1 MANNIA
7 YEKITNQIV
16 EALEDGL
23 IPWEKPWNTEA
34 DAPRSVHGKKY
45 RGFNAMWLDFVRMR
59 KGYTDC
65 RWITYNQAKKQGC
78 QVRKGE
84 KSTAITLWMQSFN
97 HQSSC
102 PVKKSKLPCQNIGK
116 GKCSKYLMMRYYSV
130 FNVGQVDDLEIK
142 PLPVGMENNFDP
154 IEIAEQVVSDY
165 LEREGIELATGS
177 EAYYTPSRDQIT
189 VPPMKTFRSIESY
202 YSTLFHECG
211 HSTGHESRLN
221 RKDNKVPVKFGDPIY
236 AQEELVAEIT
246 NAFVGGVTGVTSEIE
261 ADQRV
266 AYIQSWL
273 KALRNDKKLVVIA
286 AAQGQKAADLILDR
300 KVA

>member
-1 MANNIA
+1 
-7 YEKITNQIV
+7 
-16 EALEDGL
+16 
-23 IPWEKPWNTEA
+23 
-34 DAPRSVHGKKY
+34 
-45 RGFNAMWLDFVRMR
+45 
-59 KGYTDC
+59 
-65 RWITYNQAKKQGC
+65 
-78 QVRKGE
+78 
-84 KSTAITLWMQSFN
+84 
-97 HQSSC
+97 
-102 PVKKSKLPCQNIGK
+102 
-116 GKCSKYLMMRYYSV
+116 MRYYSV
-130 FNVGQVDDLEIK
+130 FNVEQVDDLELK
-142 PLPVGMENNFDP
+142 PLPVGIENDFDP

-165 LEREGIELATGS
+165 LTREGIELVNGS
-177 EAYYTPSRDQIT
+177 EAYNTPSQDQIT

-246 NAFVGGVTGVTSEIE
+246 NAFVGGVTGVTNEIE

-273 KALRNDKKLVVIA
+273 RALRNDKKLVVTA
-286 AAQGQKAADLILDR
+286 AAQGQKAADLILNR